1 MLNSDCDTN
10 QECLDFVHFGKDFK
24 YSLKNDGS
32 IVTDEMDR
40 QNDVEVECKKVYVD
54 KPNFGENLIS
64 KLTNIILNANNTLQ
78 QSDFIVSNSKNQSE

>member
-1 MLNSDCDTN
+1 
-10 QECLDFVHFGKDFK
+10 
-24 YSLKNDGS
+24 
-32 IVTDEMDR
+32 MDR

-64 KLTNIILNANNTLQ
+64 KLTNIIMNANNTLQ